1 MAGPLYLFV
10 LRQIVLVRTTTA
22 ADLAGSGLKVSALR
36 SLAMRTEACLDAA
49 FARLAFVAQKVM
61 TVAPDACSGVANPFI
76 FK

>member
-22 ADLAGSGLKVSALR
+22 ADLAGSGLKVSALC
-36 SLAMRTEACLDAA
+36 SLAIQTKACLDAV
-49 FARLAFVAQKVM
+49 FARLAFVAQKVI
-61 TVAPDACSGVANPFI
+61 TVAPNACNGVASPFI